1 MASEMLDRDPILEM
15 FLFESAQLIE
25 QLEEQLLDIERSHQ
39 LSSAHV
45 DTIFRIMHTIKGSSA
60 MMEFDALALLAH
72 ALEDL
77 FEKYRSQPDTVVN
90 GGQLVDLVL
99 KAVDFCK
106 GEIANIERGEA
117 LGNRP
122 DELIDQ
128 IKGFFSSLNG
138 SEGVLEICQAKGHY
152 LARLWFEPGCEM
164 ENLRAFTAIHSLMPL
179 TEELDYIPADIAD
192 NEESSSQIREQGFF
206 IRFSSSADM
215 DLLQNTL
222 EQTLFLDRL
231 ELAVTDRSTWL
242 KSRMEGATSSDRA
255 AACPDDHQMDLLSG
269 AASPSALERKSST
282 PDVIEKSATGN
293 SMISVPVRKLDQLM
307 DLVGELVISE
317 AMVIKNPELEELE
330 LPSFQKAARQLFKLT
345 NELQDLAMSIRMVPV
360 AATFQKMQRIVR
372 DMNRKLGK
380 DVELQLSGEETEV
393 DKSIIDT
400 LSDPLM
406 HLIRN
411 ALDHGIEAPDERA
424 AAGKPARGLL
434 ELSARSAGGDVWIT
448 IQDDGRGLDRD
459 RILAKARSR
468 NLLTKPEH
476 EYSDREIFQFI
487 LLPGF
492 STKEVVTEFSGRG
505 VGMDVVREKISRIGG
520 LINLDSNPGQGTTIS
535 IRIPLTLAIINGM
548 QISVG
553 DSNYIVPITS
563 IRESF
568 RVDEQ
573 KILQDP
579 DGNEMVM
586 LRGECCNVVRLHRKY
601 EVQTGI
607 EELAHGILV
616 VVEDEDRSYCL
627 FADRLVGEQQV
638 VVKPLPTYLKK
649 SEGLAGCTI
658 LGDGSISLI
667 LDVAGLV
674 AS

>member
-1 MASEMLDRDPILEM
+1 MASEIQNRDPILEM
-15 FLFESAQLIE
+15 FLFESVQLIE
-25 QLEEQLLDIERSHQ
+25 QLEEQLLDIERNQH
-39 LSSAHV
+39 LTAAHV
-45 DTIFRIMHTIKGSSA
+45 DAIFRIMHTIKGSSA
-60 MMEFDALALLAH
+60 MMEFDTLAKLAH

-77 FEKYRSQPDTVVN
+77 FEKYRSQPDMGVN
-90 GGQLVDLVL
+90 CGQLADLVL

-106 GEIANIERGEA
+106 GEIAKIERGEP
-117 LGNRP
+117 LDGQP
-122 DELIDQ
+122 DDLITQ
-128 IKGFFSSLNG
+128 IRTFYTDAVVTESLAG
-138 SEGVLEICQAKGHY
+138 TWTQPERYQ
-152 LARLWFEPGCEM
+152 ARLWFEPGCAM
-164 ENLRAFTAIHSLMPL
+164 ENLRAFSAIHSLTPL
-179 TEELDYIPADIAD
+179 TEELTYVPADIAD
-192 NEESSSQIREQGFF
+192 NEDSSSLIREQGFL
-206 IRFSSSADM
+206 IRFTSAAEPSV
-215 DLLQNTL
+215 LQSTL
-222 EQTLFLDRL
+222 EQTLFLERL
-231 ELAVTDRSTWL
+231 EFETMLQPKPLRDADGSGEVPAVS
-242 KSRMEGATSSDRA
+242 
-255 AACPDDHQMDLLSG
+255 PDL
-269 AASPSALERKSST
+269 
-282 PDVIEKSATGN
+282 VEKSATG
-293 SMISVPVRKLDQLM
+293 SSLISVPVRKLDQLM

-317 AMVIKNPELEELE
+317 AMVIKNPELEGLE

-400 LSDPLM
+400 LADPLM

-411 ALDHGIEAPDERA
+411 ALDHGIESPDERA
-424 AAGKPARGLL
+424 ASGKSARGLL

-448 IQDDGRGLDRD
+448 IQDDGRGLDRKK
-459 RILAKARSR
+459 ILAKARSL
-468 NLLTKPEH
+468 NLLSKPEQ
-476 EYSDREIFQFI
+476 EYTDREIFQFI

-520 LINLDSNPGQGTTIS
+520 LINLDSSPGQGTTIS

-553 DSNYIVPITS
+553 EANYIVPITS

-568 RVDEQ
+568 RVDSQ
-573 KILQDP
+573 KILSDP
-579 DGNEMVM
+579 EGNEMVM

-601 EVQTGI
+601 EVATEIQD
-607 EELAHGILV
+607 LAQGILV
-616 VVEDEDRSYCL
+616 VVEDDERTYCL

-674 AS
+674 TG

>member
-15 FLFESAQLIE
+15 FLFESSQLIE
-25 QLEEQLLDIERSHQ
+25 QLEEQLLDIERSRQ
-39 LSSAHV
+39 LTATHV
-45 DTIFRIMHTIKGSSA
+45 DAIFRIMHTIKGSAA
-60 MMEFDALALLAH
+60 MMEFDALAQLAH

-77 FEKYRSQPDTVVN
+77 FEKFRSQPDTMVN
-90 GGQLVDLVL
+90 CGRLVDLVL

-106 GEIANIERGEA
+106 GEIAKIERGEA
-117 LGNRP
+117 LGDRP
-122 DELIDQ
+122 DDLIDQ
-128 IKGFFSSLNG
+128 INVFFTTMDG
-138 SEGVLEICQAKGHY
+138 SEGRQEIGQTKGYY
-152 LARLWFEPGCEM
+152 LARLWFESGCEM

-179 TEELDYIPADIAD
+179 TEELDYVPADIAD
-192 NEESSSQIREQGFF
+192 NEESSGQIREQGFF
-206 IRFSSSADM
+206 IRFSSAADF

-231 ELAVTDRSTWL
+231 ELAATDRSTWL
-242 KSRMEGATSSDRA
+242 KSGRGDSDGSL
-255 AACPDDHQMDLLSG
+255 PSG
-269 AASPSALERKSST
+269 ACLTEQRMDFLAGSVSATTEESRPSAQEMN
-282 PDVIEKSATGN
+282 EKSASGN

-317 AMVIKNPELEELE
+317 AMVIKNPELEGLE

-360 AATFQKMQRIVR
+360 AATFHKMQRIVR

-380 DVELQLSGEETEV
+380 EVELQLSGEETEV

-411 ALDHGIEAPDERA
+411 ALDHGIESPDERA
-424 AAGKPARGLL
+424 AAAKPARGLL